1 MIHVLNFEGE
11 IVDFIS
17 DSDGGLIHAEHER
30 NLSDRSEMFDFKIL
44 SSKTKNMQERNRIII
59 RDSNKK
65 YREFIINRIEQE
77 GDYSEIECIASYIED
92 IAKAKPMAPGN
103 IEKKSTHESLEIILA
118 STGWEVSDLTEY
130 GGNKTTS
137 WTSHQSRYDTLLQL
151 CTTFSMKLDFYVELG
166 SNTVDHRYVVLTE
179 RQPLFKGKEITYD
192 KD

>member
-17 DSDGGLIHAEHER
+17 DSDGDLIHAEHER

-103 IEKKSTHESLEIILA
+103 IEKKSTHESLEIVLA
-118 STGWEVSDLTEY
+118 STG
-130 GGNKTTS
+130 
-137 WTSHQSRYDTLLQL
+137 
-151 CTTFSMKLDFYVELG
+151 
-166 SNTVDHRYVVLTE
+166 
-179 RQPLFKGKEITYD
+179 
-192 KD
+192 